1 MKNIKP
7 GDMVQIWDHQST
19 KPIANRLE
27 LHGKVGYVVK
37 DQTKGLPPGLLW
49 EVIIFDGDA
58 PSREVI
64 NSDWLVKINDA
75 SDIKKKTQTPK
86 KVLDFWWVKP
96 VKGKNELEKQTL
108 HQFHYNHEKVF
119 ETFLRFFC
127 FFFGSFIF
135 VLRNK
140 KSENKFRTN

>member
-86 KVLDFWWVKP
+86 KVLDFW
-96 VKGKNELEKQTL
+96 L
-108 HQFHYNHEKVF
+108 KV
-119 ETFLRFFC
+119 
-127 FFFGSFIF
+127 
-135 VLRNK
+135 
-140 KSENKFRTN
+140 